1 MEKYYKK
8 WFKILNIPAAI
19 LFVVVIL
26 VPFIMGVAYSFTAWR
41 GSYFKG
47 SEHWYGALVGFKNYI
62 KVFHS
67 QKFITSFIYTI
78 KFTIV
83 AVVVK
88 NIISLGMAL
97 MVRKVGKGKGFFRTV
112 FFFPNLLGGLAM
124 GFIWSFIFQNVYSL
138 MLFGEDSPIHIPFL
152 CDMLQ
157 DPNKAVFAM
166 AIMATWQTAGY
177 LMLIYL
183 NGLNNIPEDLY
194 EAASIDGAT
203 AWQKFRHITVPMLMP
218 AFTIVFFLTLSSS
231 FKMLDEN
238 LALTGGDFG
247 TRMLSLQILL
257 TTRENTPPNYGM
269 AQAQAVIFF
278 ILIAVVSIVLLLL
291 RERRLRHN
299 DCKQKNKTGRNVCNS
314 DSSEYLY
321 VIPNLLFDREL
332 IQESERNC
340 RISNLR
346 SVFF

>member
-26 VPFIMGVAYSFTAWR
+26 VPFIMGMAYSFTAWR

-88 NIISLGMAL
+88 NIVSLGMAL

-203 AWQKFRHITVPMLMP
+203 AWKKFRHITVPMLMP

-278 ILIAVVSIVLLLL
+278 ILIAVVSIV
-291 RERRLRHN
+291 
-299 DCKQKNKTGRNVCNS
+299 Q
-314 DSSEYLY
+314 
-321 VIPNLLFDREL
+321 VIVTKRKE
-332 IQESERNC
+332 IEA
-340 RISNLR
+340 
-346 SVFF
+346 

>member
-8 WFKILNIPAAI
+8 WFKILNIPAII

-78 KFTIV
+78 KFTVV
-83 AVVVK
+83 AVVIK
-88 NIISLGMAL
+88 NIVSLGMAL

-166 AIMATWQTAGY
+166 AIMATWQIAGY

-278 ILIAVVSIVLLLL
+278 ILIATVSII
-291 RERRLRHN
+291 
-299 DCKQKNKTGRNVCNS
+299 Q
-314 DSSEYLY
+314 
-321 VIPNLLFDREL
+321 VIVTKRKE
-332 IQESERNC
+332 IEA
-340 RISNLR
+340 
-346 SVFF
+346 

>member
-8 WFKILNIPAAI
+8 WFKILNIPAII

-26 VPFIMGVAYSFTAWR
+26 VPFIMGVVYSFTAWR

-67 QKFITSFIYTI
+67 QKFITSFVYTI
-78 KFTIV
+78 KFTVV
-83 AVVVK
+83 AVVIK
-88 NIISLGMAL
+88 NIVSLGMAL

-278 ILIAVVSIVLLLL
+278 ILIATVSII
-291 RERRLRHN
+291 
-299 DCKQKNKTGRNVCNS
+299 Q
-314 DSSEYLY
+314 
-321 VIPNLLFDREL
+321 VIVTKRKE
-332 IQESERNC
+332 IEA
-340 RISNLR
+340 
-346 SVFF
+346 

>member
-8 WFKILNIPAAI
+8 WFKILNIPAII

-78 KFTIV
+78 KFTVV
-83 AVVVK
+83 AVVIK
-88 NIISLGMAL
+88 NIVSLGMAM

-278 ILIAVVSIVLLLL
+278 ILIATVSII
-291 RERRLRHN
+291 
-299 DCKQKNKTGRNVCNS
+299 Q
-314 DSSEYLY
+314 
-321 VIPNLLFDREL
+321 VIVTKRKE
-332 IQESERNC
+332 IEA
-340 RISNLR
+340 
-346 SVFF
+346 

>member
-8 WFKILNIPAAI
+8 WFKILNIPAVI

-26 VPFIMGVAYSFTAWR
+26 APFIMGVAYSFTAWR

-47 SEHWYGALVGFKNYI
+47 SEHWYGALVGFKNYL

-88 NIISLGMAL
+88 NIVSLGMAL

-194 EAASIDGAT
+194 EAASLDGAT

-218 AFTIVFFLTLSSS
+218 AFTVVFFLTLSGS

-278 ILIAVVSIVLLLL
+278 ILIAVVSIV
-291 RERRLRHN
+291 
-299 DCKQKNKTGRNVCNS
+299 Q
-314 DSSEYLY
+314 
-321 VIPNLLFDREL
+321 VIITKRKE
-332 IQESERNC
+332 IEA
-340 RISNLR
+340 
-346 SVFF
+346 

>member
-26 VPFIMGVAYSFTAWR
+26 APFIMGVAYSFTAWR

-88 NIISLGMAL
+88 NIVSLGMAL

-269 AQAQAVIFF
+269 AQVQAVIFF
-278 ILIAVVSIVLLLL
+278 ILIAVVSIV
-291 RERRLRHN
+291 
-299 DCKQKNKTGRNVCNS
+299 Q
-314 DSSEYLY
+314 
-321 VIPNLLFDREL
+321 VIVTKRKE
-332 IQESERNC
+332 IEA
-340 RISNLR
+340 
-346 SVFF
+346 

>member
-26 VPFIMGVAYSFTAWR
+26 LPFIMGVAYSFTAWR

-88 NIISLGMAL
+88 NIVSLGMAL

-278 ILIAVVSIVLLLL
+278 ILIAVVSIV
-291 RERRLRHN
+291 
-299 DCKQKNKTGRNVCNS
+299 Q
-314 DSSEYLY
+314 
-321 VIPNLLFDREL
+321 VIVTKRKE
-332 IQESERNC
+332 IEA
-340 RISNLR
+340 
-346 SVFF
+346 

>member
-26 VPFIMGVAYSFTAWR
+26 VPFIMGMAYSFTAWR
-41 GSYFKG
+41 GSYLKG

-88 NIISLGMAL
+88 NIVSLGMAL

-278 ILIAVVSIVLLLL
+278 ILIAVVSIV
-291 RERRLRHN
+291 
-299 DCKQKNKTGRNVCNS
+299 Q
-314 DSSEYLY
+314 
-321 VIPNLLFDREL
+321 VIVTKRKE
-332 IQESERNC
+332 IEA
-340 RISNLR
+340 
-346 SVFF
+346 

>member
-8 WFKILNIPAAI
+8 WFKILNIPAII

-78 KFTIV
+78 KFTVV
-83 AVVVK
+83 AVVIK
-88 NIISLGMAL
+88 NIVSLGMAL

-138 MLFGEDSPIHIPFL
+138 MLFGEESPIHIPFL

-194 EAASIDGAT
+194 EAASLDGAT

-218 AFTIVFFLTLSSS
+218 AFTVVFFLTLSGS

-278 ILIAVVSIVLLLL
+278 ILIAVVSIV
-291 RERRLRHN
+291 
-299 DCKQKNKTGRNVCNS
+299 Q
-314 DSSEYLY
+314 
-321 VIPNLLFDREL
+321 VIITKRKE
-332 IQESERNC
+332 IEA
-340 RISNLR
+340 
-346 SVFF
+346 

>member
-8 WFKILNIPAAI
+8 WFKILNIPAII

-78 KFTIV
+78 KFTVV
-83 AVVVK
+83 AVVIK
-88 NIISLGMAL
+88 NIVSLGMAL

-278 ILIAVVSIVLLLL
+278 ILVAVVSIV
-291 RERRLRHN
+291 
-299 DCKQKNKTGRNVCNS
+299 Q
-314 DSSEYLY
+314 
-321 VIPNLLFDREL
+321 VIITKRKE
-332 IQESERNC
+332 IEA
-340 RISNLR
+340 
-346 SVFF
+346 

>member
-8 WFKILNIPAAI
+8 WFKILNIPAII

-78 KFTIV
+78 KFTVV
-83 AVVVK
+83 AVVIK
-88 NIISLGMAL
+88 NIVSLGMAL

-138 MLFGEDSPIHIPFL
+138 MLFGEESPIHIPFL

-194 EAASIDGAT
+194 EVASIDGAT

-278 ILIAVVSIVLLLL
+278 ILIATVSII
-291 RERRLRHN
+291 
-299 DCKQKNKTGRNVCNS
+299 Q
-314 DSSEYLY
+314 
-321 VIPNLLFDREL
+321 VIVTKRKE
-332 IQESERNC
+332 IEA
-340 RISNLR
+340 
-346 SVFF
+346 

>member
-26 VPFIMGVAYSFTAWR
+26 VPFIMGMAYSFTAWR
-41 GSYFKG
+41 GSYFRG

-83 AVVVK
+83 AVVAK
-88 NIISLGMAL
+88 NIVSLGMAL

-278 ILIAVVSIVLLLL
+278 ILIAVVSIV
-291 RERRLRHN
+291 
-299 DCKQKNKTGRNVCNS
+299 Q
-314 DSSEYLY
+314 
-321 VIPNLLFDREL
+321 VIVTKRKE
-332 IQESERNC
+332 IEA
-340 RISNLR
+340 
-346 SVFF
+346 

>member
-8 WFKILNIPAAI
+8 WFKVLSFPAI
-19 LFVVVIL
+19 VLFVVVIL
-26 VPFIMGVAYSFTAWR
+26 IPFVMGVVYSFTAWR

-47 SEHWYGALVGFKNYI
+47 AENWYGALVGFKNYI

-67 QKFITSFIYTI
+67 QKFISAFLYTI
-78 KFTIV
+78 KFTLV
-83 AVVVK
+83 AVIVK
-88 NIISLGMAL
+88 NTVSLALAL
-97 MVRKVGKGKGFFRTV
+97 MVRRIGKGKGIFRTV
-112 FFFPNLLGGLAM
+112 YFFPNLLGGLAM
-124 GFIWSFIFQNVYSL
+124 GFVWSFIFQNIFSL
-138 MLFGEDSPIHIPFL
+138 ILFSEDSPIHIPFF

-157 DPNKAVFAM
+157 DSNKAVFAM

-183 NGLNNIPEDLY
+183 NGLNNIPEELY

-203 AWQKFRHITVPMLMP
+203 AFQKFRHITVPMLMP

-238 LALTGGDFG
+238 LALTNGDFG

-278 ILIAVVSIVLLLL
+278 VLIAVVSIA
-291 RERRLRHN
+291 
-299 DCKQKNKTGRNVCNS
+299 Q
-314 DSSEYLY
+314 
-321 VIPNLLFDREL
+321 VIITKRKE
-332 IQESERNC
+332 IEA
-340 RISNLR
+340 
-346 SVFF
+346 

>member
-8 WFKILNIPAAI
+8 WFKILNIPAII

-78 KFTIV
+78 KFTVV
-83 AVVVK
+83 AVVIK
-88 NIISLGMAL
+88 NIVSLGMAL

-124 GFIWSFIFQNVYSL
+124 GFIWGFIFQNVYSL
-138 MLFGEDSPIHIPFL
+138 MLFGEESPIHIPFL

-278 ILIAVVSIVLLLL
+278 ILIATVSII
-291 RERRLRHN
+291 
-299 DCKQKNKTGRNVCNS
+299 Q
-314 DSSEYLY
+314 
-321 VIPNLLFDREL
+321 VIVTKRKE
-332 IQESERNC
+332 IEA
-340 RISNLR
+340 
-346 SVFF
+346 

>member
-26 VPFIMGVAYSFTAWR
+26 VPFIMGMAYSFTAWR

-83 AVVVK
+83 AVVAK
-88 NIISLGMAL
+88 NIVSLGMAL

-218 AFTIVFFLTLSSS
+218 AFTIVFFLTLSSN

-278 ILIAVVSIVLLLL
+278 ILIAVVSIV
-291 RERRLRHN
+291 
-299 DCKQKNKTGRNVCNS
+299 Q
-314 DSSEYLY
+314 
-321 VIPNLLFDREL
+321 VIVTKRKE
-332 IQESERNC
+332 IEA
-340 RISNLR
+340 
-346 SVFF
+346 

>member
-8 WFKILNIPAAI
+8 WFKILNIPAII

-78 KFTIV
+78 KFTVV
-83 AVVVK
+83 AVVIK
-88 NIISLGMAL
+88 NIVSLGMAL

-138 MLFGEDSPIHIPFL
+138 MLFGEESPIHIPFL

-218 AFTIVFFLTLSSS
+218 AFTVVFFLTLSGS

-278 ILIAVVSIVLLLL
+278 ILIATVSII
-291 RERRLRHN
+291 
-299 DCKQKNKTGRNVCNS
+299 Q
-314 DSSEYLY
+314 
-321 VIPNLLFDREL
+321 VIVTKRKE
-332 IQESERNC
+332 IEA
-340 RISNLR
+340 
-346 SVFF
+346 

>member
-8 WFKILNIPAAI
+8 WFKILNIPAII

-78 KFTIV
+78 KFTVV
-83 AVVVK
+83 AVVIK
-88 NIISLGMAL
+88 NIVSLGMAL

-194 EAASIDGAT
+194 EAASLDGAT
-203 AWQKFRHITVPMLMP
+203 AWRKFRHITVPMLMP
-218 AFTIVFFLTLSSS
+218 AFTVVFFLTLSGS

-278 ILIAVVSIVLLLL
+278 ILIATVSII
-291 RERRLRHN
+291 
-299 DCKQKNKTGRNVCNS
+299 Q
-314 DSSEYLY
+314 
-321 VIPNLLFDREL
+321 VIVTKRKE
-332 IQESERNC
+332 IEA
-340 RISNLR
+340 
-346 SVFF
+346 

>member
-26 VPFIMGVAYSFTAWR
+26 VPFIMGMAYSFTAWR

-88 NIISLGMAL
+88 NIVSLGMAL

-278 ILIAVVSIVLLLL
+278 ILIAVVSII
-291 RERRLRHN
+291 
-299 DCKQKNKTGRNVCNS
+299 Q
-314 DSSEYLY
+314 
-321 VIPNLLFDREL
+321 VIITKRKE
-332 IQESERNC
+332 IEA
-340 RISNLR
+340 
-346 SVFF
+346 

>member
-8 WFKILNIPAAI
+8 WFKILNIPAVI

-26 VPFIMGVAYSFTAWR
+26 APFIMGVAYSFTAWR

-47 SEHWYGALVGFKNYI
+47 SEHWYGALVGVKNYL

-78 KFTIV
+78 KFTVV

-88 NIISLGMAL
+88 NIVSLGMAL

-194 EAASIDGAT
+194 EAASLDGAT

-218 AFTIVFFLTLSSS
+218 AFTVVFFLTLSGS

-278 ILIAVVSIVLLLL
+278 ILVAVVSIV
-291 RERRLRHN
+291 
-299 DCKQKNKTGRNVCNS
+299 Q
-314 DSSEYLY
+314 
-321 VIPNLLFDREL
+321 VIITKRKE
-332 IQESERNC
+332 IEA
-340 RISNLR
+340 
-346 SVFF
+346 

>member
-26 VPFIMGVAYSFTAWR
+26 VPFIMGMAYSFTAWR

-62 KVFHS
+62 KVFYS

-83 AVVVK
+83 AVVAK
-88 NIISLGMAL
+88 NIVSLGMAL

-278 ILIAVVSIVLLLL
+278 ILIAVVSIV
-291 RERRLRHN
+291 
-299 DCKQKNKTGRNVCNS
+299 Q
-314 DSSEYLY
+314 
-321 VIPNLLFDREL
+321 VIVTKRKE
-332 IQESERNC
+332 IEA
-340 RISNLR
+340 
-346 SVFF
+346 

>member
-8 WFKILNIPAAI
+8 WFKILNIPAVI

-26 VPFIMGVAYSFTAWR
+26 APFIMGVAYSFTAWR

-47 SEHWYGALVGFKNYI
+47 SEHWYGALVGFKNYL

-78 KFTIV
+78 KFTVV

-88 NIISLGMAL
+88 NIVSLGMAL

-203 AWQKFRHITVPMLMP
+203 AWQKFRHITVPMLML

-278 ILIAVVSIVLLLL
+278 ILIAVVSIV
-291 RERRLRHN
+291 
-299 DCKQKNKTGRNVCNS
+299 Q
-314 DSSEYLY
+314 
-321 VIPNLLFDREL
+321 VIVTKRKE
-332 IQESERNC
+332 IEA
-340 RISNLR
+340 
-346 SVFF
+346 

>member
-8 WFKILNIPAAI
+8 WFKILNIPAII

-78 KFTIV
+78 KFTVV
-83 AVVVK
+83 AVVIK
-88 NIISLGMAL
+88 NIVSLGMAL

-138 MLFGEDSPIHIPFL
+138 MLFGEESPIHIPFL

-247 TRMLSLQILL
+247 SSYRQTAI
-257 TTRENTPPNYGM
+257 Y
-269 AQAQAVIFF
+269 
-278 ILIAVVSIVLLLL
+278 L
-291 RERRLRHN
+291 RN
-299 DCKQKNKTGRNVCNS
+299 AFS
-314 DSSEYLY
+314 ADSSDNQRKHTSELRYGTGTGGYLLH
-321 VIPNLLFDREL
+321 PDRYRVHH
-332 IQESERNC
+332 SGYC
-340 RISNLR
+340 Y
-346 SVFF
+346 

>member
-8 WFKILNIPAAI
+8 WFKILNIPAII
-19 LFVVVIL
+19 LFVVVIM

-47 SEHWYGALVGFKNYI
+47 AEHWYDALVGFKNYI

-78 KFTIV
+78 KFTLA
-83 AVVVK
+83 AVVIK
-88 NIISLGMAL
+88 NVVSLGMAL

-152 CDMLQ
+152 CNMLQ

-194 EAASIDGAT
+194 EAASLDGAT

-278 ILIAVVSIVLLLL
+278 ILVAVVSIV
-291 RERRLRHN
+291 
-299 DCKQKNKTGRNVCNS
+299 Q
-314 DSSEYLY
+314 
-321 VIPNLLFDREL
+321 VIITKRKE
-332 IQESERNC
+332 IEA
-340 RISNLR
+340 
-346 SVFF
+346 

>member
-8 WFKILNIPAAI
+8 WFKILNIPAII

-26 VPFIMGVAYSFTAWR
+26 VPFIMGMAYSFTAWR

-88 NIISLGMAL
+88 NIVSLGMAL

-278 ILIAVVSIVLLLL
+278 ILIAVVSIV
-291 RERRLRHN
+291 
-299 DCKQKNKTGRNVCNS
+299 Q
-314 DSSEYLY
+314 
-321 VIPNLLFDREL
+321 VIITKRKE
-332 IQESERNC
+332 IEA
-340 RISNLR
+340 
-346 SVFF
+346 

>member
-8 WFKILNIPAAI
+8 WFKILNIPAVI

-26 VPFIMGVAYSFTAWR
+26 APFIMGVAYSFTAWR

-47 SEHWYGALVGFKNYI
+47 SEHWYGALVGFKNYL

-78 KFTIV
+78 KFTVV

-88 NIISLGMAL
+88 NIVSLGMAL

-138 MLFGEDSPIHIPFL
+138 LLFGEDSPIHIPFL

-194 EAASIDGAT
+194 EAASLDGAT

-218 AFTIVFFLTLSSS
+218 AFTVVFFLTLSGS

-278 ILIAVVSIVLLLL
+278 ILIAVVSIV
-291 RERRLRHN
+291 
-299 DCKQKNKTGRNVCNS
+299 Q
-314 DSSEYLY
+314 
-321 VIPNLLFDREL
+321 VIITKRKE
-332 IQESERNC
+332 IEA
-340 RISNLR
+340 
-346 SVFF
+346 

>member
-278 ILIAVVSIVLLLL
+278 ILVAVVSIV
-291 RERRLRHN
+291 
-299 DCKQKNKTGRNVCNS
+299 Q
-314 DSSEYLY
+314 
-321 VIPNLLFDREL
+321 VIITKRKE
-332 IQESERNC
+332 IEA
-340 RISNLR
+340 
-346 SVFF
+346 

>member
-26 VPFIMGVAYSFTAWR
+26 VPFIMGMAYSFTAWR

-83 AVVVK
+83 AVVAK
-88 NIISLGMAL
+88 NIVSLGMAL

-257 TTRENTPPNYGM
+257 TTKENTPPNYGM

-278 ILIAVVSIVLLLL
+278 ILIAVVSIV
-291 RERRLRHN
+291 
-299 DCKQKNKTGRNVCNS
+299 Q
-314 DSSEYLY
+314 
-321 VIPNLLFDREL
+321 VIVTKRKE
-332 IQESERNC
+332 IEA
-340 RISNLR
+340 
-346 SVFF
+346 

>member
-8 WFKILNIPAAI
+8 WFKVLSLPAVI

-26 VPFIMGVAYSFTAWR
+26 LPFIMGVAYSFTAWR

-47 SEHWYGALVGFKNYI
+47 SEHWYGALVGLKNYI

-67 QKFITSFIYTI
+67 QKFISALIYTI
-78 KFTIV
+78 KFTLV
-83 AVVVK
+83 AVIVK
-88 NIISLGMAL
+88 NVVSLALAL
-97 MVRKVGKGKGFFRTV
+97 MVRRIGKGKGIFRTV

-124 GFIWSFIFQNVYSL
+124 GFVWSFIFQNVFSL
-138 MLFGEDSPIHIPFL
+138 MLFSEDSPIHIPFL
-152 CDMLQ
+152 CNMLQ

-183 NGLNNIPEDLY
+183 NGLNNISEDLY

-203 AWQKFRHITVPMLMP
+203 LQQFRHITVPMLMP

-238 LALTGGDFG
+238 LALTNGDFG

-278 ILIAVVSIVLLLL
+278 VLIAVVSIA
-291 RERRLRHN
+291 
-299 DCKQKNKTGRNVCNS
+299 Q
-314 DSSEYLY
+314 
-321 VIPNLLFDREL
+321 VIITKRKE
-332 IQESERNC
+332 IEA
-340 RISNLR
+340 
-346 SVFF
+346 

>member
-8 WFKILNIPAAI
+8 WFKILNIPAII

-26 VPFIMGVAYSFTAWR
+26 LPFIMGVAYSFTAWR

-78 KFTIV
+78 KFTVV
-83 AVVVK
+83 AVVIK
-88 NIISLGMAL
+88 NIVSLGMAL

-138 MLFGEDSPIHIPFL
+138 MLFGEESPIHIPFL

-278 ILIAVVSIVLLLL
+278 ILIATVSII
-291 RERRLRHN
+291 
-299 DCKQKNKTGRNVCNS
+299 Q
-314 DSSEYLY
+314 
-321 VIPNLLFDREL
+321 VIVTKRKE
-332 IQESERNC
+332 IEA
-340 RISNLR
+340 
-346 SVFF
+346 

>member
-88 NIISLGMAL
+88 NVVSLGMAL

-278 ILIAVVSIVLLLL
+278 ILIAVVSIV
-291 RERRLRHN
+291 
-299 DCKQKNKTGRNVCNS
+299 Q
-314 DSSEYLY
+314 
-321 VIPNLLFDREL
+321 VIVTKRKE
-332 IQESERNC
+332 IEA
-340 RISNLR
+340 
-346 SVFF
+346 

>member
-8 WFKILNIPAAI
+8 WFKILNIPAII

-78 KFTIV
+78 KFTVV

-88 NIISLGMAL
+88 NIVSLGMAL

-278 ILIAVVSIVLLLL
+278 ILIATVSII
-291 RERRLRHN
+291 
-299 DCKQKNKTGRNVCNS
+299 Q
-314 DSSEYLY
+314 
-321 VIPNLLFDREL
+321 VIVTKRKE
-332 IQESERNC
+332 IEA
-340 RISNLR
+340 
-346 SVFF
+346 

>member
-88 NIISLGMAL
+88 NIVSLGMAL
-97 MVRKVGKGKGFFRTV
+97 MVRKVGKGKEFFRTV

-278 ILIAVVSIVLLLL
+278 ILIAVVSIV
-291 RERRLRHN
+291 
-299 DCKQKNKTGRNVCNS
+299 Q
-314 DSSEYLY
+314 
-321 VIPNLLFDREL
+321 VIVTKRKE
-332 IQESERNC
+332 IEA
-340 RISNLR
+340 
-346 SVFF
+346 

>member
-26 VPFIMGVAYSFTAWR
+26 VPFIMGMAYSFTAWR
-41 GSYFKG
+41 GFYFKG

-83 AVVVK
+83 AVVAK
-88 NIISLGMAL
+88 NIVSLGMAL

-278 ILIAVVSIVLLLL
+278 ILIAVVSIV
-291 RERRLRHN
+291 
-299 DCKQKNKTGRNVCNS
+299 Q
-314 DSSEYLY
+314 
-321 VIPNLLFDREL
+321 VIVTKRKE
-332 IQESERNC
+332 IEA
-340 RISNLR
+340 
-346 SVFF
+346 

>member
-26 VPFIMGVAYSFTAWR
+26 APFIMGVAYSFTAWR

-88 NIISLGMAL
+88 NIVSLGMAL

-278 ILIAVVSIVLLLL
+278 ILVAVVSIV
-291 RERRLRHN
+291 
-299 DCKQKNKTGRNVCNS
+299 Q
-314 DSSEYLY
+314 
-321 VIPNLLFDREL
+321 VIITKRKE
-332 IQESERNC
+332 IEA
-340 RISNLR
+340 
-346 SVFF
+346 

>member
-8 WFKILNIPAAI
+8 WFKILNIPAII

-78 KFTIV
+78 KFTVV
-83 AVVVK
+83 AVVIK
-88 NIISLGMAL
+88 NIVSLGMAL

-218 AFTIVFFLTLSSS
+218 AFTIVFFMTLSSS

-278 ILIAVVSIVLLLL
+278 ILIATVSII
-291 RERRLRHN
+291 
-299 DCKQKNKTGRNVCNS
+299 Q
-314 DSSEYLY
+314 
-321 VIPNLLFDREL
+321 VIVTKRKE
-332 IQESERNC
+332 IEA
-340 RISNLR
+340 
-346 SVFF
+346 